1 MRGGTMKVV
10 IIDCFDSFTY
20 NLLQMVGTAG
30 ACPVPIT
37 ADQNISRIQQ
47 EQPDRIIL
55 SPGPG
60 TPDDTGVCLEVI
72 RHYAGMIPILGVCL
86 GHQTIVQHY
95 GGKIIR
101 MREPVHGKTSQIS
114 HSGTG
119 IFTGVD
125 PGFTA
130 TRYHSLAAER
140 ESMPHELVVTATS
153 PQDGCIM
160 AVSHKDL
167 PVHGVQFHPESI
179 MTLAG
184 YQILKNFLVTGGVI

>member
-1 MRGGTMKVV
+1 MKVV

-37 ADQNISRIQQ
+37 ADQNIRRIQE

-60 TPDDTGVCLEVI
+60 TPDDAGVCLEVI

-101 MREPVHGKTSQIS
+101 MHEPVHGKTSQIS

-140 ESMPHELVVTATS
+140 ESMPLELVVTATS

-184 YQILKNFLVTGGVI
+184 YQILKNFLVTGGVT

>member
-1 MRGGTMKVV
+1 MKVV

-160 AVSHKDL
+160 AVSHKEL

>member
-1 MRGGTMKVV
+1 MKVV

-30 ACPVPIT
+30 AYPVPIP
-37 ADQNISRIQQ
+37 ADQHLIRVQQ

-72 RHYAGMIPILGVCL
+72 RYYAGKIPILGVCL
-86 GHQTIVQHY
+86 GHQTIIQYY
-95 GGKIIR
+95 GGRIIR
-101 MREPVHGKTSQIS
+101 MVEPVHGKTSPIS

-119 IFTGVD
+119 IFAGVD

-130 TRYHSLAAER
+130 TRYHSLAAES
-140 ESMPHELVVTATS
+140 ESLPHELIITATS

-160 AVSHKDL
+160 AVSHKEL

-184 YQILKNFLVTGGVI
+184 SRILKNFLVTGGVV